1 MRDYIT
7 FCLDH
12 SLPLDPTPETLS
24 HYIAYTF
31 IFIAYTSIFIA
42 SAPKYL
48 SGAHHFLCQ
57 IYPNFDTNRAHPFVQ
72 ATIVG
77 SKKIQADPIR
87 QKLPVRLAHLTSF
100 QQVALISQKYNDL
113 LFITLLSCCF
123 YGCHRSGELILKNL
137 KDKFN
142 WHKIIK
148 RHSLVFNSNRLSY
161 RLPYHKTNCFY
172 HVTDILFSSQRIAD
186 PVELLKTFVACR
198 DRLHGAHAASFI
210 CENGSLPN
218 QIWFDKKFFTLL
230 DCHFGGHS
238 LWQHYLFC

>member
-172 HVTDILFSSQRIAD
+172 RVTDILFSSQRIAD
-186 PVELLKTFVACR
+186 PVKLLKTFVACR
-198 DRLHGAHAASFI
+198 D
-210 CENGSLPN
+210 
-218 QIWFDKKFFTLL
+218 
-230 DCHFGGHS
+230 
-238 LWQHYLFC
+238 